1 MPGRFNMH
9 LKHSI
14 ALPGVPAEGEIGRVI
29 VSGAPDREAAPNST
43 TARNPSGSRERSAAS
58 RTRTR

>member
-14 ALPGVPAEGEIGRVI
+14 ALPGVPAEGVIGRVI
-29 VSGAPDREAAPNST
+29 VSGAPRP
-43 TARNPSGSRERSAAS
+43 
-58 RTRTR
+58 

>member
-14 ALPGVPAEGEIGRVI
+14 ALPRVPAESEIGRVI
-29 VSGAPDREAAPNST
+29 VSGAPR
-43 TARNPSGSRERSAAS
+43 PSGRHHGRQDAKK
-58 RTRTR
+58 